1 MEENKTKTN
10 FLKEVFKSIKDL
22 DKYEDFALQL
32 PKLSSKYILKLIFI
46 SAAII
51 TLFYSYKIVEN
62 LGNIYENL
70 KDKLPEF
77 SYSQGILSI
86 DSTEPITLE
95 EKETYIGKIIIDTK
109 INENETQGY
118 KEELKNSSLGLLLL
132 QDKVIVN
139 SNTMSGQV
147 VYNYS
152 DIANSYGISEFSKQ
166 SAIDYIEG
174 MNIVSIYL
182 SIYFVIFMAI
192 FIECFIFI
200 FGSALIFSLIT
211 LLTARIAKIKF
222 KFATAFN
229 IAAHSVTLPAI
240 LYIIYAIVNL
250 LTGFYIRYFWFMY
263 NTISYIYVVV
273 AILMIKT
280 DFINRQIELIKL
292 AEEQAKVKE
301 ELKKEKEEKE
311 KQKEEEKQNKEKK
324 EKKEKKKDEEDGEL
338 GEGVNPS
345 VIEEKH

>member
-1 MEENKTKTN
+1 MEENKIKTN

-32 PKLSSKYILKLIFI
+32 PKVSFKYILKLIFI

-51 TLFYSYKIVEN
+51 TLFYSYKIVKN

-77 SYSQGILSI
+77 SYSQGILTI
-86 DSTEPITLE
+86 DSTEPIILK

-109 INENETQGY
+109 INENEAQEY

-132 QDKVIVN
+132 KDKVIVN

-152 DIANSYGISEFSKQ
+152 DIANSYGVSELSKQ
-166 SAIDYIEG
+166 SAIEYIGG

-192 FIECFIFI
+192 FMECFIFI

-301 ELKKEKEEKE
+301 ELKKEKEEK
-311 KQKEEEKQNKEKK
+311 QKEEEKQDKEKK
-324 EKKEKKKDEEDGEL
+324 EKKEKKKNEEDGEL
-338 GEGVNPS
+338 GEGVNLS